1 METAVQMVTA
11 FGLVG
16 STAMLAL
23 VGVQLGRIRTELRR
37 GVRVNV
43 DGGMVASDTAHGG
56 SGELPSGHAI
66 FVYRNGQWHLETD
79 FSKPGFEPSLPGIQG
94 SYEGQAIKKPSVL
107 KGHACH
113 A

>member
-11 FGLVG
+11 IGVVG

-37 GVRVNV
+37 GVRVSV
-43 DGGMVASDTAHGG
+43 DGNVIGSDSIKGAHD
-56 SGELPSGHAI
+56 LPSGHAI
-66 FVYRNGQWHLETD
+66 FVYRNSQWHLEAD
-79 FSKPGFEPSLPGIQG
+79 FSKPGFEPSLPSIQG
-94 SYEGQAIKKPSVL
+94 GYEGQAIKKPSVL
-107 KGHACH
+107 KGQACH